1 MQRKKTR
8 NITVIQKCALIQ
20 RKFIANHMDKLVYTN
35 INRNRAKSFS
45 ASFHISSSAKQH
57 NHRHV
62 LIRFAFL
69 VKPNV
74 TNRAEQIA
82 AAAAA
87 AHSL

>member
-1 MQRKKTR
+1 
-8 NITVIQKCALIQ
+8 
-20 RKFIANHMDKLVYTN
+20 MDKLIVYTN

-74 TNRAEQIA
+74 TNRAEQS
-82 AAAAA
+82 AAA
-87 AHSL
+87 AHSLAHPNNKTRI